1 MNVFKVKGRGWKLS
15 AATMVLFCEP
25 GDTDNVV
32 WRGNGF
38 SRCFVTIVG
47 SLFSSGFLI
56 VFGLSIIVLGGKPKA
71 KPNGHNKWRPLL
83 HSKSFLV
90 EVVACLLMAVIF
102 AVKLILH
109 GLLPGGSIYGY
120 MIVTNVTSCVAWL
133 FCLLMIYRERF
144 NVLFT
149 LHHSIPVVLF
159 WLANIVWLCFDL
171 ASWSNKEWWWHLK
184 NKVDITDLVLFCVQ
198 FCVLVILISVGILRP
213 LLSRRRQYQL
223 LVNIEVPEAPLP
235 LDSQE
240 DDHYD
245 SEMSGNFI
253 RNQSHASAFTG
264 FMQKAKVI
272 FPYIWPKGH
281 PMLQLR
287 VIVCFLI
294 LAIGR
299 VVNLYVPIYYK
310 KIVNALTPKQNI
322 TDSLD
327 LAYGMT
333 VNNTGITFPLVSI
346 SIYIVLRFLQG
357 GSIGNMGFTNNARS
371 YLWIRVQQYT
381 MRAMQRKLFSHLHD
395 LSLRWHLGRK
405 TGEVMRV
412 IDRGTLSINNL
423 LDYVLFNIFP
433 MMIDIG
439 VAVCYFII
447 AFNAWF
453 GLIVFT
459 TMGSY
464 LIYTIGI
471 IEWRTKYRRE
481 MNKLDNE
488 VKAKAVDSLLNF
500 ETVKYYGQEKYE
512 VDRFNDAILRF
523 QREEWKTLATLNVLN
538 SGQNVVIT
546 LGLMAGSMLCAYR

>member
-1 MNVFKVKGRGWKLS
+1 
-15 AATMVLFCEP
+15 MVLFCEP
-25 GDTDNVV
+25 GDTDNVL
-32 WRGNGF
+32 WRENGF

-56 VFGLSIIVLGGKPKA
+56 IFGLSTIVLGGKPKA

-102 AVKLILH
+102 AVKLLLH

-120 MIVTNVTSCVAWL
+120 MIVTNVTSCIAWL
-133 FCLLMIYRERF
+133 FCLLMICRERF
-144 NVLFT
+144 NVLFA

-184 NKVDITDLVLFCVQ
+184 NKLNISDLVLFCVQ
-198 FCVLVILISVGILRP
+198 LCSLIILISVGILRP
-213 LLSRRRQYQL
+213 LLSRRQQYQL
-223 LVNIEVPEAPLP
+223 LVNIEVSEVPL
-235 LDSQE
+235 LVDSQE
-240 DDHYD
+240 DDRND

-253 RNQSHASAFTG
+253 RNRSHASAFTD
-264 FMQKAKVI
+264 FIQKAKVI
-272 FPYIWPKGH
+272 FPYVWPKGH

-287 VIVCFLI
+287 VIVCFFI

-327 LAYGMT
+327 LTYGMT
-333 VNNTGITFPLVSI
+333 INNTGITFPMI
-346 SIYIVLRFLQG
+346 SILIYIILRFLQG
-357 GSIGNMGFTNNARS
+357 GSIGNMGFTNNLRS

-381 MRAMQRKLFSHLHD
+381 MRAMQRRLFSHLHD

-405 TGEVMRV
+405 TGEVIRV

-423 LDYVLFNIFP
+423 LDYVLFNILP
-433 MMIDIG
+433 MMLDIG
-439 VAVCYFII
+439 IAVCYFII

-459 TMGSY
+459 TMGGY

-500 ETVKYYGQEKYE
+500 ETVKYYGQERYE

-523 QREEWKTLATLNVLN
+523 QQEEWKTLASLNVLN
-538 SGQNVVIT
+538 SGQNIIIT

>member
-1 MNVFKVKGRGWKLS
+1 MNIIKVKGRGWKLS

-56 VFGLSIIVLGGKPKA
+56 IFGLSIIVLGGKPKA

-133 FCLLMIYRERF
+133 FCLLMICRERF
-144 NVLFT
+144 NVLFG

-184 NKVDITDLVLFCVQ
+184 NKLDITDLVLFCVQ

-213 LLSRRRQYQL
+213 LLSRRRHYQL
-223 LVNIEVPEAPLP
+223 LVNLNEESSTGTVFY
-235 LDSQE
+235 SQGHE
-240 DDHYD
+240 DP
-245 SEMSGNFI
+245 N
-253 RNQSHASAFTG
+253 
-264 FMQKAKVI
+264 KAGSFERKSSQGSTFGSLWI
-272 FPYIWPKGH
+272 KTKLMFPYIWPKGH
-281 PMLQLR
+281 PILQLR
-287 VIVCFLI
+287 VIICFVI
-294 LAIGR
+294 LVAAR

-310 KIVNALTPKQNI
+310 KIVNGLSPKQNM

-327 LAYGMT
+327 LMYGMT
-333 VNNTGITFPLVSI
+333 SKASGVTFPIASI
-346 SIYIVLRFLQG
+346 LIYVLLRFLQG
-357 GSIGNMGFTNNARS
+357 GAVGGLGLMNNLRVF
-371 YLWIRVQQYT
+371 LWINVQQYT
-381 MRAMQRKLFSHLHD
+381 SRAMQVKLFGHLHG

-405 TGEVMRV
+405 TGEVLRV
-412 IDRGTLSINNL
+412 IDRGNQSINNL
-423 LDYVLFNIFP
+423 LSYVLFNIAP
-433 MMIDIG
+433 TIVDIG
-439 VAVCYFII
+439 VAIVYFIV
-447 AFNAWF
+447 AFDAWF

-459 TMGSY
+459 TMTTY
-464 LIYTIGI
+464 LLYTIAI
-471 IEWRTKYRRE
+471 TEWRTKFRRI
-481 MNKLDNE
+481 MNEQDNE
-488 VKAKAVDSLLNF
+488 VKAKSVDSLINF
-500 ETVKYYGQEKYE
+500 ETVKYYGREEFE
-512 VDRFNDAILRF
+512 VDRFEGAIVNY
-523 QREEWKTLATLNVLN
+523 QKSEWDSLATLNLLN
-538 SGQNVVIT
+538 VGQNVIIT
-546 LGLMAGSMLCAYR
+546 TGLLIGSLLCGYR